1 MGQHPPQLSGAP
13 LLTPTPTAAAYF
25 SLQVIAARRAFHV
38 SPPLT
43 SGPPEFERVFR
54 AQ

>member
-1 MGQHPPQLSGAP
+1 MRGA
-13 LLTPTPTAAAYF
+13 TPDSYVPTAVAYF
-25 SLQVIAARRAFHV
+25 SLQVISARRAFHV